1 MGSVSTHGRCGA
13 NVSVKWLSVMCP
25 VIDWRLFQGMF
36 CLSSD
41 VRWARLEFTVTLN
54 SIGGEENEIALP
66 HYCQFCCRSPAPPN
80 RMWMASCRGHLI
92 LGLHRLLLCLGHK
105 GPCCALPR
113 RRISALGHLPSPFCF
128 LHLFIS
134 LGFKCV
140 IAGGGCDLIW
150 QLHFGLVMQVL
161 ALAKIN
167 NRSGGHLILNFKTT
181 YKPFACPS
189 KCKSLQTEIKESQEK
204 LPSVTMFPC
213 A

>member
-1 MGSVSTHGRCGA
+1 MMFQFTRLTSMQATWVQFPHMDGA

-140 IAGGGCDLIW
+140 IAGGVIWFGNYILVLLCKCWHWPKLITGRVGIW
-150 QLHFGLVMQVL
+150 F
-161 ALAKIN
+161 
-167 NRSGGHLILNFKTT
+167 
-181 YKPFACPS
+181 
-189 KCKSLQTEIKESQEK
+189 
-204 LPSVTMFPC
+204 
-213 A
+213 